1 MGFWHNDEKEKWK
14 EFISLI
20 SQETGLNSLMIEKDT
35 LQSYLL
41 DAIFKQESGL
51 VFKGGTS
58 LSKGYGII
66 NRFSEDIDLALN
78 EKATNSMKNSL
89 YDTIYKCASD
99 LGLKLLN
106 EDSIKKRGGFVRYN
120 FEYESLFDENR
131 QSLIIETSFMQRSY
145 PTNMINVSSIVSKFC
160 KDNGV
165 SVPVGFA
172 SADITINVQSLE
184 RTFIDKVF
192 AICDYY
198 LGKDT
203 AKHSRH
209 LYDIAKL
216 AEHLDFDRDYSK
228 LISEVK
234 EDRSNPKFHNYS
246 AQNNSD
252 ITELLKEIISEE
264 AYKSDYNNVTLNLLY
279 SPIPYDEAIKKGIQV
294 VINKG
299 IFNKKG

>member
-1 MGFWHNDEKEKWK
+1 MGFWHKDEKEKWK

-41 DAIFKQESGL
+41 DAIFKQESRL

-106 EDSIKKRGGFVRYN
+106 EDSIKKRDGFVRYN

-145 PTNMINVSSIVSKFC
+145 PTNMICQVGGNVKSHC
-160 KDNGV
+160 K
-165 SVPVGFA
+165 
-172 SADITINVQSLE
+172 
-184 RTFIDKVF
+184 
-192 AICDYY
+192 
-198 LGKDT
+198 
-203 AKHSRH
+203 
-209 LYDIAKL
+209 
-216 AEHLDFDRDYSK
+216 
-228 LISEVK
+228 
-234 EDRSNPKFHNYS
+234 
-246 AQNNSD
+246 
-252 ITELLKEIISEE
+252 
-264 AYKSDYNNVTLNLLY
+264 
-279 SPIPYDEAIKKGIQV
+279 
-294 VINKG
+294 
-299 IFNKKG
+299 